1 MKISRELKI
10 GIVAIVTIGIL
21 IWGWNFLKGINVFK
35 TTDTYYAV
43 YSDIKGLIESGVV
56 ILNGYKVGNV
66 GKIYFD
72 KDNAS
77 RIVVQIRLEEKVK
90 LPKNTILLIK
100 SSSLVSG
107 IKDLKIILG
116 NGPGYHT
123 PGDTLIGAVESELTD
138 FLEPLKNKLG
148 SVLSKLDSTI
158 ASVNNVLDETTR
170 KQLKSAIAELSE
182 TTASLSASM
191 APNGDLGQSFDN
203 LASVTGNL
211 RNNNEDITQTLQN
224 LSSVSDSLQ
233 KADIKSFIEKAD
245 HTFEKLDALL
255 AMIKAGEGTAG
266 QLITNDLL
274 YKNLNT
280 TLGSLD
286 SLLTDLKQHP
296 KRYVHFSVF
305 GKKEGK

>member
-1 MKISRELKI
+1 MKLSRELKI

-100 SSSLVSG
+100 SSSIVSG
-107 IKDLKIILG
+107 IKDIKVILG
-116 NGPGYHT
+116 SGPGYHI
-123 PGDTLIGAVESELTD
+123 PGDTLIGAVESELSD
-138 FLEPLKNKLG
+138 IIEPLKNKLG
-148 SVLSKLDSTI
+148 LVLTRLDSTL
-158 ASVNNVLDETTR
+158 ASVNSVLDETTR
-170 KQLKSAIAELSE
+170 KQLKSAIADLSE
-182 TTASLSASM
+182 TTAGLSASLS
-191 APNGDLGQSFDN
+191 PGGDLERSFDN
-203 LASVTGNL
+203 LASVTGNI
-211 RNNNEDITQTLQN
+211 RNNNENLAQTLQN

-245 HTFEKLDALL
+245 QTFEKLDALL

-266 QLITNDLL
+266 QLVTNDLL
-274 YKNLNT
+274 YKNLNQ